1 MNRRKMNEGIQQ
13 KHTEKFKMM
22 NIINS
27 ISSEKE
33 YETMSILLNGPRASD
48 FAHPH

>member
-1 MNRRKMNEGIQQ
+1 MSKGIQQ
-13 KHTEKFKMM
+13 KHTEKFKKT

-33 YETMSILLNGPRASD
+33 YEIIRVSY
-48 FAHPH
+48 